1 MEKVK
6 LLFYGGGGGGG
17 GVVCLR
23 SGEVCMENAHAVQ
36 PCTTAPIE
44 GTFSVSSPSQHTV
57 VKLPQSGIGA
67 ASPASM
73 PGSTKAKK
81 RYSFTKK
88 VIFISLE

>member
-6 LLFYGGGGGGG
+6 LLFYGGG

-36 PCTTAPIE
+36 PCTTDPIE

-57 VKLPQSGIGA
+57 V
-67 ASPASM
+67 
-73 PGSTKAKK
+73 
-81 RYSFTKK
+81 
-88 VIFISLE
+88 ISHNPV